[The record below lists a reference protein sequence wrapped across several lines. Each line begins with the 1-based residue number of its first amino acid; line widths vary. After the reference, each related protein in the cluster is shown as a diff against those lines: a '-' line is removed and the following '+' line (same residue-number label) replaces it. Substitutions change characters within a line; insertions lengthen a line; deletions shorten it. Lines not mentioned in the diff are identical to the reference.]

1 MSLVYH
7 GSKRPT
13 LGVELEYQLV
23 DRENGHLVCKA
34 PELLAELPD
43 EGWAKHELF
52 QSTVENAD

>member
-23 DRENGHLVCKA
+23 DRESGQLVNMA
-34 PELLAELPD
+34 PVLMAEFPD
-43 EGWAKHELF
+43 
-52 QSTVENAD
+52 